1 MKRSI
6 LVALVIGLLA
16 AMLVA
21 PMEAGA
27 AKKKKAPKPRVYETT
42 YTCPCGVQ
50 ANGQG
55 PAWRL
60 GTGEGGVQIAV
71 ASNEKYLSLE
81 LTDDS
86 GLPVFFSIN
95 QDVDGDGTLY
105 EYENGQACGKTA
117 EPVELQPGAAIT
129 VFIQSGTCDG
139 GPGLATGGT
148 LKATL
153 SATP

>member
-16 AMLVA
+16 AMVVA
-21 PMEAGA
+21 PVEAGA
-27 AKKKKAPKPRVYETT
+27 AKKKKAPKPRVYEAP
-42 YTCPCGVQ
+42 YTCPCGIQ
-50 ANGQG
+50 ANGNG

-60 GTGEGGVQIAV
+60 GTGEGGIQVAV
-71 ASNEKYLSLE
+71 GAKEKYMSIE
-81 LTDDS
+81 LTDAS
-86 GLPVFFSIN
+86 GLPVFFSIT

-105 EYENGQACGKTA
+105 EHENGEGCGKTT
-117 EPVELQPGAAIT
+117 EPVELVPGAPIT

-148 LKATL
+148 MTATL